1 MNTLRQ
7 ATKTT
12 LFNFNSESYDL
23 KNREVKIYKKE
34 LQQNDDLGEIIGVA
48 ALYNKTCE
56 EDKEGEVRVC
66 VSFLG
71 PNHDYLIRD
80 FDLSCYD
87 DENTQFGFFTNN
99 FYFVDRIIAAELYKK
114 FAAKHNMP
122 LREHLYSLNSYH
134 IDWIRVEKESFRDF
148 LKNMPT

>member
-1 MNTLRQ
+1 MINWCRSGALI
-7 ATKTT
+7 
-12 LFNFNSESYDL
+12 NSINSIDIEERSYSL
-23 KNREVKIYKKE
+23 HLEFLITW
-34 LQQNDDLGEIIGVA
+34 A
-48 ALYNKTCE
+48 YNKTCK

-80 FDLSCYD
+80 FDLFCCD

-134 IDWIRVEKESFRDF
+134 IDWIRVEKESFRDYG
-148 LKNMPT
+148 LYNNDKNCFIKFYIHILFM